1 MKIKTRHIVLATMV
15 VALGTAVFLNWQ
27 LSGGSQLSN
36 ADTKR
41 ELGVATYV
49 NRNVSS
55 TDDEVAVN
63 ATLKEY
69 GAEVSDEQSEYFV
82 TTRVERQKTQD
93 EVIGLARQVL
103 ELAESSEEAM
113 EEAAEQ
119 LSQLEEDLLSQD
131 RIEATLKAK
140 GFSDCLCWLDS
151 SSCTVI
157 VPKDDMKDNSAL
169 IIMDCVSEVSD
180 LPFENISIVEI

>member
-1 MKIKTRHIVLATMV
+1 MKIKKRHIVLASMV
-15 VALGTAVFLNWQ
+15 LALSAAVFLNWQ
-27 LSGGSQLSN
+27 LSGSTSMSK
-36 ADTKR
+36 ADRSR

-55 TDDEVAVN
+55 SSDEVAVS
-63 ATLKEY
+63 AVPAEY
-69 GAEVSDEQSEYFV
+69 TAELSDEQSEYFLS
-82 TTRVERQKTQD
+82 TRTERQKTQD
-93 EVIGLARQVL
+93 EVIDLAKQVL
-103 ELAESSEEAM
+103 ESADSSDEAM
-113 EEAAEQ
+113 EESAEQ
-119 LSQLEEDLLSQD
+119 LSKLEDNMLSQN

-157 VPKDDMKDNSAL
+157 VPKEDMKDNSTL
-169 IIMDCVSEVSD
+169 IIMDCVSEVAD